1 MIVDSG
7 YLAMGNLAAIEP
19 LKKAILVDVL
29 DSSTASARVPERV
42 ADLAGTSADPTL
54 ILLLLLR
61 RHASADIG
69 RGSSFFSLL
78 LRRRR
83 R

>member
-1 MIVDSG
+1 MLAN
-7 YLAMGNLAAIEP
+7 LAMGNLAAIEP

-29 DSSTASARVPERV
+29 DSSTASAGVPERV
-42 ADLAGTSADPTL
+42 ADLAGTSAYPTL
-54 ILLLLLR
+54 ILLLLR

-69 RGSSFFSLL
+69 RGASFFSLL